1 MIFSFNSNFIKKT
14 ISLFVFILIFTIIY
28 SFFDNHHFGGF
39 LKVLSSKY
47 DKKQLKNIYI
57 FQIFAKN
64 KKFLQLHEF
73 LKIPL
78 FKYQNNIIISKERY
92 NNSRALT
99 MNEKELLFYIFSNNN
114 LYLKLDEF
122 LKIPIII
129 YVELNH
135 DFNKK
140 IINNFAKNNVFLYIF
155 YRFYYS
161 INIQSLLGSAD
172 IYPASNSLRFVVII
186 QVIVTLLIL
195 TN

>member
-1 MIFSFNSNFIKKT
+1 MIFLFNSNFIKKT
-14 ISLFVFILIFTIIY
+14 ISLFFFILIFTIIY

-57 FQIFAKN
+57 FQLFSKN

-99 MNEKELLFYIFSNNN
+99 IDEKELLFYIFSNNN

-140 IINNFAKNNVFLYIF
+140 IINNFAKNNIFLYIF

-172 IYPASNSLRFVVII
+172 IYPASNSLRLVVII